1 MKANE
6 STDGAP
12 LNGVTVKVTN
22 NFFLFSLSSAGA
34 DRQRNIQLIKQRS
47 WIDVP
52 IVYDDGSRA
61 TLVIERDAL
70 GERALAV
77 LDPPGRPAS
86 LPSSPLERYAALPP
100 STQPGD
106 PARPKPGPAIVIAG
120 DRGGVMRD
128 YYERYR
134 AQVAVGS
141 LFRIDGR
148 CASACTL
155 VLVWPDRVCITG
167 RAELGFHQIR
177 DEKTGR
183 VTPETRQTTERLLA
197 SYPAPV
203 RDYIAAHGGLPD
215 PAGMLWVR
223 GAALHGMVKSCEPL
237 KSEPATREK
246 PQAVFR

>member
-1 MKANE
+1 
-6 STDGAP
+6 
-12 LNGVTVKVTN
+12 VKVTN
-22 NFFLFSLSSAGA
+22 NFFLFGLSSVGA
-34 DRQRNIQLIKQRS
+34 DRQRNIRLIKQRS

-61 TLVIERDAL
+61 ILVIERDAL

-134 AQVAVGS
+134 AQVAAGS
-141 LFRIDGR
+141 TFRIDGR

-155 VLVWPDRVCITG
+155 VLGWSDLVCITK
-167 RAELGFHQIR
+167 RAVLGFHQVR
-177 DEKTGR
+177 DPRTSR
-183 VTPETRQTTERLLA
+183 VTPETRQTSERLLA
-197 SYPAPV
+197 TYPVPV
-203 RDYIAAHGGLPD
+203 REYISAHGGLPS
-215 PAGMLWVR
+215 PKSMLWVTGSALR
-223 GAALHGMVKSCEPL
+223 GLVKACE
-237 KSEPATREK
+237 
-246 PQAVFR
+246 